1 MNILT
6 KVFMCLKT
14 QMQTAKFIQT
24 TNCFTAKSDLQVDLN
39 FAVCICYF
47 AHFYSL
53 SSVLQQISS
62 KQLLCKS

>member
-24 TNCFTAKSDLQVDLN
+24 TNCFTAKSDLQVNLN
-39 FAVCICYF
+39 KNN
-47 AHFYSL
+47 L
-53 SSVLQQISS
+53 KQIYIYTYVND
-62 KQLLCKS
+62 